1 MNTFIEEWKQIR
13 EELESR
19 IPELPFSNVWVGR
32 QILKH
37 IPDNSI
43 IHYGIQN
50 SLRTWNFTQ
59 GPKYLLGY
67 SNTGGFGIDG
77 WVGASLAYPN
87 KVYYGVV
94 GDLAFFYD
102 MNALGNRHIGNNIR
116 LIVVNNGRGQQFRN
130 PYSAGGSFGEFAD
143 TYIAAAGHNGDQS
156 QSLLM
161 HFAQDLGFRYFSAS
175 NKEELLQI
183 IPQFTKKEIEESIV
197 LEVFTDTNDES
208 ESLRIICNL
217 KIDVTMEIVKH
228 AKRIGRKILGDDL
241 TNKISNLRL

>member
-1 MNTFIEEWKQIR
+1 M
-13 EELESR
+13 
-19 IPELPFSNVWVGR
+19 
-32 QILKH
+32 
-37 IPDNSI
+37 
-43 IHYGIQN
+43 
-50 SLRTWNFTQ
+50 RTWNFTQ

-77 WVGASLAYPN
+77 CVSSLVGASLAYPN

>member
-1 MNTFIEEWKQIR
+1 M
-13 EELESR
+13 
-19 IPELPFSNVWVGR
+19 
-32 QILKH
+32 KH

-77 WVGASLAYPN
+77 CVSSLVGASLAYPN

>member
-1 MNTFIEEWKQIR
+1 M
-13 EELESR
+13 
-19 IPELPFSNVWVGR
+19 
-32 QILKH
+32 KH

-77 WVGASLAYPN
+77 CVSSLVGASLAYPN

-116 LIVVNNGRGQQFRN
+116 LIVVNNGRGQQF
-130 PYSAGGSFGEFAD
+130 
-143 TYIAAAGHNGDQS
+143 AAAGHNGDQS